1 MVRALL
7 ALIPLLAMTGP
18 AGSQVAQPPT
28 VTITEANFRIT
39 PGVIHLAAG
48 QPVRMVFTNMSGSSH
63 DFSAPAF
70 FGRARILGGM
80 SERGEIDLP
89 GHGQAIVTLVPEKGV
104 YRAHCTH
111 FGHTMMGMKAT
122 IVVD

>member
-7 ALIPLLAMTGP
+7 ALIPLLVMTGP

-48 QPVRMVFTNMSGSSH
+48 QPVRLVFTNVSGSSH
-63 DFSAPAF
+63 DFRGATNLMA
-70 FGRARILGGM
+70 ARLGNR
-80 SERGEIDLP
+80 SW
-89 GHGQAIVTLVPEKGV
+89 H
-104 YRAHCTH
+104 
-111 FGHTMMGMKAT
+111 
-122 IVVD
+122 